1 MVLSKTPDEILAYKE
16 LYDSEGKI
24 KSYQQVADTFGSQLI
39 AEIPDPVIIKT
50 TFDGSMHFIVRYQG
64 QIYDPLSLIGKPLR
78 DYKILS
84 YIRLKPLTESSSM
97 AGKLYDQGGQVW
109 LSYNGK
115 KFYVEA
121 PQEFGTETIIKGDAP
136 GEIMIKKKDS
146 EVLLAQQEG
155 RLREEYN
162 KQINEL
168 KGNFNSLEGKF
179 TVMQNQLAE
188 ALGEKNTLKEEN
200 DKLDK
205 KNDDLIA
212 KSDNY
217 RKKQEAKIK
226 DLEDSLNKC
235 LANSD
240 VKPSWF
246 KNLIEEIIKRINKLK
261 ERKEQNE

>member
-1 MVLSKTPDEILAYKE
+1 
-16 LYDSEGKI
+16 
-24 KSYQQVADTFGSQLI
+24 
-39 AEIPDPVIIKT
+39 
-50 TFDGSMHFIVRYQG
+50 
-64 QIYDPLSLIGKPLR
+64 
-78 DYKILS
+78 
-84 YIRLKPLTESSSM
+84 M

-109 LSYNGK
+109 ISYNGK

-168 KGNFNSLEGKF
+168 QGNFNSLEGKF

-188 ALGEKNTLKEEN
+188 TLGEKNILKTEN
-200 DKLDK
+200 EKLDK
-205 KNDDLIA
+205 ENDDLIA
-212 KSDNY
+212 KSDEY
-217 RKKQEAKIK
+217 RKEQEAKIK
-226 DLEDSLNKC
+226 DLEDSLDKC

-246 KNLIEEIIKRINKLK
+246 KKIIEEIIKKIRKLK
-261 ERKEQNE
+261 GTK